1 MFIAV
6 VSIHNPK
13 ARAGEAFTHVWAS
26 LGAFPSRELAQAAI
40 DFFAADNPVAE
51 SRISQTLPPFF
62 FQGAQPP
69 ACLILQGGKL

>member
-13 ARAGEAFTHVWAS
+13 ARAGEAYSHVWAS

-40 DFFAADNPVAE
+40 DVFAADNPVAE

-62 FQGAQPP
+62 FQGAP
-69 ACLILQGGKL
+69 ACLILQGGEP